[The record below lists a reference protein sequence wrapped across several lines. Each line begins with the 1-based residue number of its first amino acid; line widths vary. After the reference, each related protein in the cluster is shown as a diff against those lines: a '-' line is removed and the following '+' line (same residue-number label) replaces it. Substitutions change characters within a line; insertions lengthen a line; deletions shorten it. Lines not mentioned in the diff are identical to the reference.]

1 MRSVRFH
8 WLALALLLSL
18 LAGPLA
24 AQQED
29 AESDSAD
36 ADSNANLI
44 DRIVAVVEEDVI
56 LQSELDDNVVNIRRQ
71 IEARG
76 GPMPPDDLLQKQ
88 VLERLIMKKLQV
100 QRADGTGIRVSDSD
114 VDNTLQMVAQ
124 QNNISVTQLRNRLE
138 TDGFDFSEFRDEMR
152 DELTINRLRD
162 RVTDSASDVTDTE
175 IEIMLASEQF
185 GGGEV
190 NVSQILI
197 SVAEGAS
204 PAEVREAQEE
214 ADDVYQRLQNGL
226 DFSAA
231 AISYSDAPDALEGGL
246 IGWRDANTIPTMFAD
261 ALAELDPGEVTP
273 PIRSPAGFHLLL
285 LNERRSSQQVMLNEV
300 RAQHLMVE
308 ITELVS
314 AREAMDLIRDIKSRL
329 EDGGDFSALA
339 REYSDDRN
347 SANLGGDMGW
357 FEPQQYGMRFEQ
369 TLSAL
374 EPGQVSEPFQTSSG
388 WHLLKLNDRRS
399 QDVTD
404 LAIRSRAREMLRQ
417 QKGEEE
423 YTRFLRQLRDESFVD
438 IRVESLK
445 SDS

>member
-1 MRSVRFH
+1 MAVCPVATGTRPLTDSIRLLEIMNEYLRHSRCH

-18 LAGPLA
+18 FAAPLA
-24 AQQED
+24 AQQDD
-29 AESDSAD
+29 ADSDSAD
-36 ADSNANLI
+36 SDATLI

-56 LQSELDDNVVNIRRQ
+56 LQSGLDDNIANIRRQ

-76 GPMPPDDLLQKQ
+76 GPMPPDDLLNKQ

-138 TDGFDFSEFRDEMR
+138 TDGFDFAEFRDEMR

-197 SVAEGAS
+197 SLAEGAS
-204 PAEVREAQEE
+204 PTEVREAQEE
-214 ADDVYQRLQNGL
+214 AEDVYQRLQDGL

-261 ALAELDPGEVTP
+261 ALAELEAGEVTP

-285 LNERRSSQQVMLNEV
+285 LNERRSNQQVMLNEV

-314 AREAMDLIRDIKSRL
+314 AREAMDLIRDLKTRL
-329 EDGGDFSALA
+329 DEGSDFSELA

-347 SANLGGDMGW
+347 SANLGGDLGW
-357 FEPQQYGMRFEQ
+357 
-369 TLSAL
+369 
-374 EPGQVSEPFQTSSG
+374 
-388 WHLLKLNDRRS
+388 
-399 QDVTD
+399 
-404 LAIRSRAREMLRQ
+404 
-417 QKGEEE
+417 
-423 YTRFLRQLRDESFVD
+423 
-438 IRVESLK
+438 
-445 SDS
+445 